1 MPATF
6 WPRSRKAVSGERQG
20 EALAG
25 TAMKDSNAL
34 AGRGIVV
41 TRPAHQVQALADLIR
56 SAGGSVLLFPV
67 IEIADVVDEQPV
79 RAVLDRLDQFDLAIF
94 VSPNAVDRGMRLV
107 GARPLPPGLRIA
119 AIGGGSVRAL
129 ARYGLRDVIAPA
141 GRSDSEALLEVPA
154 LAHIAGQRIVIFR
167 GEGGREVL
175 GAALAHRGARVEYA
189 ECYRRRRPRADVAS
203 LLQAWE
209 RGEIQAV
216 VVTSS
221 EGVRNLF
228 DMTGKS
234 GQVWLQQTPFFAPHP
249 RIAET
254 AHGLGVRE
262 AAVTAPGDEGILA
275 GLVEYFRARPCA

>member
-1 MPATF
+1 
-6 WPRSRKAVSGERQG
+6 
-20 EALAG
+20 
-25 TAMKDSNAL
+25 MKESSAL

-41 TRPAHQVQALADLIR
+41 TRPAHQAQALADLIR

-79 RAVLDRLDQFDLAIF
+79 RAVLDRIDQFDLAIF
-94 VSPNAVDRGMRLV
+94 VSPNAVDRGMKLV
-107 GARPLPPGLRIA
+107 GARALPPGLRIA

-129 ARYGLRDVIAPA
+129 ARHGLRDVIAPA

-154 LAHIAGQRIVIFR
+154 LAHVAGQRIVIFR
-167 GEGGREVL
+167 GEGGREAL
-175 GAALAHRGARVEYA
+175 GAALAQRGALVEYA
-189 ECYRRRRPRADVAS
+189 ECYRRQRPRADVAS
-203 LLQAWE
+203 LLQAWG
-209 RGEIQAV
+209 RGEIEAV

-228 DMTGKS
+228 DMTGKP
-234 GQVWLQQTPFFAPHP
+234 GQAWLQQTPFFAPHP
-249 RIAET
+249 RVAET

-275 GLVEYFRARPCA
+275 GLVEYFHAHPRA